1 MGMASAPERAGVS
14 AHKGGAGATPRH
26 GGSGRR
32 LPTSP
37 PNHPGESHERSMGSK
52 VPVGSLSPR
61 GSVRTATALPDRR
74 NASAG
79 PCPIRPQV
87 GLAPHSGTDT
97 SQAGKGYPSLGTVR
111 FALPAILTSCDKPED
126 PNA

>member
-1 MGMASAPERAGVS
+1 MNRPELFMS
-14 AHKGGAGATPRH
+14 
-26 GGSGRR
+26 
-32 LPTSP
+32 SP
-37 PNHPGESHERSMGSK
+37 QRTVRSQ
-52 VPVGSLSPR
+52 SPR
-61 GSVRTATALPDRR
+61 GLVRTATTLPDRR

-87 GLAPHSGTDT
+87 RLAPHSGTDT

-111 FALPAILTSCDKPED
+111 FALPTILTSCDKPED